1 MAKRIFSDAPDF
13 IRESIEKH
21 MVNKF
26 RLYQKRFMLDQSR
39 FRIANKA
46 RQIGFS
52 YLIGMEMIIGAL
64 LRKKN
69 QLIVSASQENAFI
82 VLDHIRQHLKEMHIE
97 AFSDT
102 NEEIIMPTGKVI
114 KALATNWKTARGFA
128 GDVYFDEFA
137 FMIHDSEVWKALVPA
152 ITAAHGRITVVST
165 PKSRIDKFWEI
176 WENNASFSKHCITI
190 HDAVAQGLNINL
202 EELKSLFTPEE
213 FAMAYECL
221 PLDTTD
227 SYISYNLIEPCIQ
240 SHLISKSE
248 NNVFAADIGR
258 VKDETAIIG
267 GHFTDDNKLV
277 VSYIRDLKK
286 CPFYDQ
292 KLTMVDL
299 IKTNNASVFAI
310 DRGGIG
316 YNLWEDLSYIYPSII
331 RGYSFAPA
339 VKERLAKNLKR
350 GFEEKRLSI
359 PNDQSLINHILSIKR
374 SANRTNI
381 FSYNAEAKEHHGDKF
396 WALAMLFDI
405 VNNQKTIDNVMLF

>member
-1 MAKRIFSDAPDF
+1 
-13 IRESIEKH
+13 
-21 MVNKF
+21 
-26 RLYQKRFMLDQSR
+26 
-39 FRIANKA
+39 
-46 RQIGFS
+46 
-52 YLIGMEMIIGAL
+52 
-64 LRKKN
+64 
-69 QLIVSASQENAFI
+69 
-82 VLDHIRQHLKEMHIE
+82 
-97 AFSDT
+97 
-102 NEEIIMPTGKVI
+102 
-114 KALATNWKTARGFA
+114 
-128 GDVYFDEFA
+128 
-137 FMIHDSEVWKALVPA
+137 
-152 ITAAHGRITVVST
+152 
-165 PKSRIDKFWEI
+165 
-176 WENNASFSKHCITI
+176 
-190 HDAVAQGLNINL
+190 
-202 EELKSLFTPEE
+202 
-213 FAMAYECL
+213 
-221 PLDTTD
+221 
-227 SYISYNLIEPCIQ
+227 
-240 SHLISKSE
+240 
-248 NNVFAADIGR
+248 
-258 VKDETAIIG
+258 
-267 GHFTDDNKLV
+267 KLV
-277 VSYIRDLKK
+277 VSYIRVLKK